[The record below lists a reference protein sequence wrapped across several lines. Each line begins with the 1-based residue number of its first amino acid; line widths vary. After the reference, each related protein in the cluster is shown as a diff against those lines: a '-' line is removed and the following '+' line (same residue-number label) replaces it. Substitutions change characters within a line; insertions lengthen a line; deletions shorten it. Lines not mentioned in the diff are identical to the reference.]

1 MGNRTAYRTRAQ
13 EELLTYL
20 KTNPGRHHTAAEI
33 REHFDGLGTPIGTAT
48 IYRQLERFV
57 QESIV
62 RKYVV
67 GPGECA
73 CYAYEED
80 QACESHFHCRCD
92 VCGRL
97 IHLDCDE
104 LREIQAHLLEHH
116 GFAWDS
122 GKTVFY
128 GVCDQC
134 RKA

>member
-1 MGNRTAYRTRAQ
+1 MGEKTYRTRAQ
-13 EELLTYL
+13 EELLNFL
-20 KTNPGRHHTAAEI
+20 KTEPGRHYTAAEI
-33 REHFDGLGTPIGTAT
+33 REHFAGQDHPIGTAT

-57 QESIV
+57 SEGCV
-62 RKYVV
+62 RRYVV
-67 GPGECA
+67 GPGTCA
-73 CYAYEED
+73 CYAYAGD
-80 QACESHFHCRCD
+80 SQGTQHFHCRCD

-97 IHLDCDE
+97 IHLNCDE
-104 LREIQAHLLEHH
+104 LAEIRTHLLARH